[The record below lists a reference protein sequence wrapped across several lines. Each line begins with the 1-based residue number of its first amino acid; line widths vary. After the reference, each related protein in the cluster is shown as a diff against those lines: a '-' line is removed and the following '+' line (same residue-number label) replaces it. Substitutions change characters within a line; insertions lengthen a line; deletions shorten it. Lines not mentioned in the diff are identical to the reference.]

1 MRFFEKRNDSASTLV
16 RGAAAV
22 DSLGS
27 GLVMTLGVLFFVLN
41 TDVPLTQIGFAVAA
55 GGIAALPVG
64 VVGGG
69 GS

>member
-1 MRFFEKRNDSASTLV
+1 M

-69 GS
+69 S